1 MASSTPST
9 ILLILLAVFT
19 AALALS
25 SGAVALL
32 NTIEVTPVPA
42 ELDAGSDSFPSP
54 TDDMRQGTLLDLT
67 APPTFVL
74 ASQAALSLAQAGCLL
89 SLAFLGMRLRSL
101 CLEDEEDASL
111 LDVEGVYH
119 DDENEEDK

>member
-32 NTIEVTPVPA
+32 NTIDVTPIPA
-42 ELDAGSDSFPSP
+42 ELDAGSDSFSSP
-54 TDDMRQGTLLDLT
+54 TDDMRQGTLDLT

-101 CLEDEEDASL
+101 RLEDEEDASL
-111 LDVEGVYH
+111 LDVEWVYH